1 MGRREGE
8 KERGSGVNGIRK
20 KRDRRE
26 RERCKNYTPEPEVMY
41 YKS

>member
-1 MGRREGE
+1 MGGRE
-8 KERGSGVNGIRK
+8 VRK

-26 RERCKNYTPEPEVMY
+26 RENYTPEPEVMY